1 MLLKRK
7 INLFVLFFSLLS
19 ISSCNLKTNEEIDSF
34 TINDLKDKYKLNS
47 NNNVIDF
54 GDSLKIVIDDLS
66 FLNDNSE
73 KAKRSSNDEEIECFV
88 FANYFKE
95 DGDKTISGTLSAT
108 EYSSPKDIDDLLE
121 YVSTDLYNLLI
132 TPYDYLELD
141 IGSNWKFI
149 NSFSDYATVS
159 DKDRIGA
166 VINRKISQY
175 NLQQSN
181 SGNNIYFNDLCL
193 SKIKITPFT
202 FKDIRTNQMNFYFD
216 TNNLDHGVS
225 ELFPPKNNNGRV
237 YSSVFFADKK
247 EDFFGYNYQALS
259 NSPKTGLNLTDTNEL
274 FVNFEYI
281 NSNKG
286 SGEEVDYASGSSMQA
301 CNAVY
306 TSQNDS
312 DFIMKTKT
320 EITLLEYKGNPFDFG
335 KAKFVIEKDL
345 NSK

>member
-66 FLNDNSE
+66 FLNDNNE

-95 DGDKTISGTLSAT
+95 EGNKTISGTLSAT

-132 TPYDYLELD
+132 TPYDYIELD
-141 IGSNWKFI
+141 IGSDWNFI
-149 NSFSDYATVS
+149 NSTLDYATVS
-159 DKDRIGA
+159 DENQIGA
-166 VINRKISQY
+166 IIT
-175 NLQQSN
+175 
-181 SGNNIYFNDLCL
+181 NNISHYSMKYKASANSYYYEDLCL
-193 SKIKITPFT
+193 NQIKIKPLRY
-202 FKDIRTNQMNFYFD
+202 KDIRANELDFYFD

-225 ELFPPKNNNGRV
+225 ERFPPRNDNGLV
-237 YSSVFFADKK
+237 YGSFSLLTK
-247 EDFFGYNYQALS
+247 EQFFGYSYEALS
-259 NSPKTGLNLTDTNEL
+259 NTPKTDLYL
-274 FVNFEYI
+274 FDNNNISIHFEYV

-286 SGEEVDYASGSSMQA
+286 SGKEVDYASGSSMQA

-312 DFIMKTKT
+312 DFIMETKT